1 MKKPLVALLPSLVA
15 PAAFGAGDL
24 RVTIEIPRLNVA
36 EYHRPYV
43 AAWIAKP
50 DNSVAANLNVWYAVD
65 MANGEGATWLKDLRL
80 WWRRS
85 GRSLALPIDGVSGAT
100 RAPGEHALVFK
111 ASDPRLA
118 ELAPGEYQLVVEASR
133 EVGGREV
140 VSVPFTW
147 GNGVAIKA
155 EARGENELGRI
166 GIEILS
172 TQ

>member
-1 MKKPLVALLPSLVA
+1 MKKQLAVLLPSLVV
-15 PAAFGAGDL
+15 PAAVGAADL

-43 AAWIAKP
+43 AAWIATP
-50 DNSVAANLNVWYAVD
+50 DNAVAANLNVWYD
-65 MANGEGATWLKDLRL
+65 IGMANDEGTTWLKDLRL

-85 GRSLALPIDGVSGAT
+85 GRSLTLPVDGVSGAT

-111 ASDPRLA
+111 ASDPRIA
-118 ELAPGEYQLVVEASR
+118 NLAPGEYQLIVEASR

-140 VSVPFTW
+140 VTIPFTW
-147 GNGVAIKA
+147 GAGAIKA
-155 EARGENELGRI
+155 EARGEAELGRI
-166 GIEILS
+166 GLETVS